1 VRRKTLDMNRVT
13 GHPAS
18 RHAAVLMA
26 FAAMSVAM
34 TWPLAAHLR
43 NHVLHAKYHWDAYT
57 NTMLMGARVNALL
70 GKLDLYESYFFAPIR
85 DTIAFNENLFGLSLL
100 FAPFYLLSRNP
111 LFAYNIVLLLSL
123 TLSGYFTFLLVRRLS
138 GSGMAG
144 FLAGTLFAF
153 SPYALFE
160 MGRIQLVATQ
170 WMPLFFL
177 FMYRVAET
185 RRVPD
190 MVGLGIAYVM
200 QVGTCLYYAMFML
213 PIAALLGI
221 WLTVQCR
228 PFPRGFWLRLA
239 GVGLA
244 SGATLVAMVG
254 PYFGTRKRFSLL
266 RTESFAEDFDG
277 KLSFLLNV
285 HPTNKLLTFLH
296 HEPATIQGAHEEIA
310 FPTFTVTALCLVA
323 LFTSAIA
330 TARPLL
336 AAGRWRRLLSGAG
349 FGLCSL
355 AAACA
360 ATLATRSMLTGA
372 AVVLVA
378 AVGWRYLCNPGAPR
392 ASALTQWFWA
402 LLLTLLLFL
411 GLAPLEYQ
419 DEVVRGLYY
428 YLHTGVPG
436 FNGIRKVSRQAVM
449 LMLCFAVLSGFGL
462 AIVLRWL
469 ARPWARSGVFGVLL
483 LGLALEVRTAPMAL
497 AEVAAEGTVPK
508 AYHFI
513 REQPGKAGKDA
524 PIAIAPA
531 GAGKHLFQGERGR
544 ALHNYLALYHGR
556 RTLNGKSSW
565 IPPVTK
571 AVHTAIGYLPSDSAI
586 RVLQLLGPQFLVVH
600 TWDIADSRRVPEMLM
615 GLGLHKDL
623 EQVYSV
629 DGDYVYEVRDTHDPS
644 LGLLPTPTIDEENNI
659 PLRAKHI
666 QILTNRN
673 QQNAYKAIDG
683 NPKTPWRSGKQ
694 RFQTPGDWMEFKLDR
709 PRELVAIDFLH
720 FKDVF
725 EAPAAFKIQTIN
737 GGVYNTVLERPR
749 LRFYHDQVHRPT
761 QFVMRVVFDKPVRTD
776 RLRLRLLEGVPGQKW
791 AAHEV
796 RLWTPTIPPTD

>member
-1 VRRKTLDMNRVT
+1 VRRKTLDMTRVT
-13 GHPAS
+13 GHPAF

-43 NHVLHAKYHWDAYT
+43 NHVLLAKYHWDAYT
-57 NTMLMGARVNALL
+57 NTMLMGARVNALV
-70 GKLDLYESYFFAPIR
+70 GKLGLYESYFFAPIH

-111 LFAYNIVLLLSL
+111 LFAYNVVLLLSL

-138 GSGMAG
+138 GSGFSG

-153 SPYALFE
+153 CPYAFFE

-185 RRVPD
+185 RRVSH
-190 MVGLGIAYVM
+190 MVGLGLAYVM
-200 QVGTCLYYAMFML
+200 QVGTCLYYAMFMIPL
-213 PIAALLGI
+213 ATLLGI
-221 WLTVQCR
+221 WLTVQYR
-228 PFPRGFWLRLA
+228 PFPRGFWPRLA
-239 GVGLA
+239 GIGLA
-244 SGATLVAMVG
+244 SAVMLVAMVG

-310 FPTFTVTALCLVA
+310 FPTFTIAALCLVA
-323 LFTSAIA
+323 ICASVIA

-336 AAGRWRRLLSGAG
+336 AAGRWRRLLAGAG
-349 FGLCSL
+349 FALGSLALAFAASL
-355 AAACA
+355 AA
-360 ATLATRSMLTGA
+360 RSMLTGA
-372 AVVLVA
+372 AIVLVA
-378 AVGWRYLCNPGAPR
+378 ALGWRYLATPVDAPR
-392 ASALTQWFWA
+392 ASPLTQWYWA
-402 LLLTLLLFL
+402 SLLTLLLFL

-419 DEVVRGLYY
+419 GEVVRGLYY

-436 FNGIRKVSRQAVM
+436 FNGIRKVSRQAIM

-462 AIVLRWL
+462 AVVLRWL
-469 ARPWARSGVFGVLL
+469 ARPWARSAVFGVLL
-483 LGLALEVRTAPMAL
+483 VTLALEVRTAPMAL
-497 AEVAAEGTVPK
+497 AEVAADGTVPK
-508 AYHFI
+508 AYRFI
-513 REQPGKAGKDA
+513 RKQSRKDA
-524 PIAIAPA
+524 PVAIAPA
-531 GAGKHLFQGERGR
+531 AAGKDLFVGHRGL
-544 ALHNYLALYHGR
+544 ALHNYMALYHGR

-565 IPPVTK
+565 IPPVTH
-571 AVHTAIGYLPSDSAI
+571 AVHTAIRYLPSDAAV
-586 RVLQLLGPQFLVVH
+586 RVLQLLGPRFLVVH
-600 TWDIADSRRVPEMLM
+600 TWDIRNASQVPEMIL
-615 GLGLHKDL
+615 GLGLRKDL
-623 EQVYSV
+623 KQVYSA
-629 DGDYVYEVRDTHDPS
+629 DGDYVYEFLDTHDRS
-644 LGLLPTPTIDEENNI
+644 LGLLPTPAIDEESNI

-666 QILTNRN
+666 QVLTNRN
-673 QQNAYKAIDG
+673 PKNAYKALDG
-683 NPKTPWRSGKQ
+683 IPRTSWTSGEQRS
-694 RFQTPGDWMEFKLDR
+694 QTPGDWMEFQLDR
-709 PRELVAIDFLH
+709 PRDLVAIDFRN

-737 GGVYNTVLERPR
+737 DGVYNTIFQRPR

-761 QFVMRVVFDKPVRTD
+761 EFVMRVVFDEPVRTD
-776 RLRLRLLEGVPGQKW
+776 RLRIRLLEGVPGRKW